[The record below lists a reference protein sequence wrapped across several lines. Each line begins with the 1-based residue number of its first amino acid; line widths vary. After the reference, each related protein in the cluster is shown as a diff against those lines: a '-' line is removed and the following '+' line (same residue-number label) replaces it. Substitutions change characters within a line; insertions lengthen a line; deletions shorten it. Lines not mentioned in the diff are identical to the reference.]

1 MRSPGGVAA
10 PPSSPNKRSLNDLC
24 GDLAGGVTSAV
35 VALPMA
41 LAFGVASGLGP
52 IAGIYGAVAVGFFA
66 AVFGGTPSQISGPT
80 GPMTILMAT
89 LVTLHADSPA
99 NAFTIVMLAGLLQIA
114 FGSLRIGTYVAY
126 TPYSVISGFMSGIGI
141 IIITLQVMPFLGA
154 EPVPGGPMSQI
165 RAWPD
170 AFGNLNPHCVV
181 VGAIS
186 LATCVLWPRRIARF
200 LPPPLAA
207 LTIGTLAAL
216 FRFTDA
222 KTIGE
227 IPTGWPAFHVPQLH
241 LDLIGGF
248 IEPALIMA
256 LLGSIDSLLT
266 SLVADSLTRTRH
278 DPNKELVGQGL
289 GNLVAGFFGALPG
302 AGATMGTVTSIR
314 AGGRSRL
321 AGALGAVVLLG
332 FLVGFGRVAEPIPL
346 AVLSGI
352 LMKVGWDIV
361 DWRFITRIRRIRR
374 EYIVVMLITFGLT
387 VFVDL
392 ITAVALGLIVAG
404 VVRSRESE
412 RHELDSVRSLPLLN
426 PAFFPESDDL
436 VDVDP
441 FRMPVGLV
449 TLIGRF
455 SIASAHELT
464 RAVTADIEDHDIM
477 ILDFSRTTSVDDSAA
492 LAIEQ
497 LIQSAR
503 DRDTACIV
511 LGLAGEVADVLHS
524 MMVLGAVPGEYFVGS
539 LDEAISLAKEILDQ
553 RRATA

>member
-1 MRSPGGVAA
+1 MSASGGVTARAA
-10 PPSSPNKRSLNDLC
+10 ATRRSLHDMY

-52 IAGIYGAVAVGFFA
+52 IAGIYGAVAVGFLA

-80 GPMTILMAT
+80 GPMTIVMAT
-89 LVTLHADSPA
+89 IVTLHADNPE
-99 NAFTIVMLAGLLQIA
+99 NAFTIVMLAGLLQIV
-114 FGSLRIGTYVAY
+114 FGSLGIGSFVAY

-154 EPVPGGPMSQI
+154 DPVSGGPLSQI
-165 RAWPD
+165 MAWPD
-170 AFGNLNPHCVV
+170 AFRNLNPHCVV
-181 VGAIS
+181 VGVIS
-186 LATCVLWPRRIARF
+186 LAIYVSWPRRIERF
-200 LPPPLAA
+200 LPRPLAA
-207 LTIGTLAAL
+207 LAIGTLAAL

-222 KTIGE
+222 KAIGE
-227 IPTGWPAFHVPQLH
+227 IPTGWPAFHIPQLH
-241 LDLIGGF
+241 LGQIGGF
-248 IEPALIMA
+248 IEPALIIA

-289 GNLVAGFFGALPG
+289 GNFVAGFFGALPG

-314 AGGRSRL
+314 AGGRSPL
-321 AGALGAVVLLG
+321 AGAIGAVLLLG

-352 LMKVGWDIV
+352 LMKIGWDII
-361 DWRFITRIRRIRR
+361 DWRFLTRIRRIRL

-392 ITAVALGLIVAG
+392 ITAVALGLIAAG

-412 RHELDSVRSLPLLN
+412 RHELDRVRSLPLLN
-426 PAFFPESDDL
+426 PAFFPESDNL

-449 TLIGRF
+449 TLRGRF
-455 SIASAHELT
+455 SIASANELT
-464 RAVTADIEDHDIM
+464 RAVTADIEDHDIV
-477 ILDFSRTTSVDDSAA
+477 ILDFSSTSSVDDSAA

-497 LIQSAR
+497 LIHSAR
-503 DRDTACIV
+503 DRDTAWIV

-524 MMVLGAVPGEYFVGS
+524 LMVLGAIPSECFVS
-539 LDEAISLAKEILDQ
+539 NLDEAVVVAKGILDA
-553 RRATA
+553 RKATT